1 MLKLQPRERRL
12 LIIGVIAAA
21 GILGYLYVVEP
32 LLTHYEAVK
41 TQVASRE
48 ALLARQLRLVARRE
62 RYAEE
67 RDRLQAEIAQR
78 RGRLLP
84 GDKPPLAASELQ
96 KLVKS
101 TAQDAGIEVR
111 SERILPV
118 TERGGYIEVPVE
130 VTLAGPIRGIVTFL
144 QRLDAVPVQISI
156 QDLKLRV
163 ASVAAPRELLA
174 TVAVAGYIASG
185 TAEGEPRGRG
195 EPRRLPGA

>member
-32 LLTHYEAVK
+32 LLTHHEAVT
-41 TQVASRE
+41 TQIASRE
-48 ALLARQLRLVARRE
+48 TLLARQLRLVARQA

-67 RDRLQAEIAQR
+67 RDTLQAEIAQR

-144 QRLDAVPVQISI
+144 QRLEAVPAQISI